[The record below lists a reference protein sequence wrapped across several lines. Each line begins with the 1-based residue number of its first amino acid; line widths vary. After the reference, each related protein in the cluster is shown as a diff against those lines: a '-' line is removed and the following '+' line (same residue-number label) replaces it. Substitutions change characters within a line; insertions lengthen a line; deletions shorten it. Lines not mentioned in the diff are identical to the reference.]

1 MPGIRSLFIL
11 ALDLDQAKIFK
22 ALPNPYTMGALV
34 QKTVSG
40 THMASRNLFL
50 LCLAISLFAL
60 TVSAEETADTRT
72 HVRTPHYSEEGAES
86 CLRCHAGGE
95 MRAIQDGPH
104 FNLQN
109 PGAPAAHHYCESCH
123 GPGSIHISRAHG
135 GRGFPPLIEFGRGKD
150 KSPRDTQIAACS
162 YCHDGAN
169 GSKPVVF
176 EGTVHDR
183 LMINCS
189 SCHQAHVREDPVM
202 VRGSQAGVCLT
213 CHKKQAN
220 EHPQVGKRVPDFD
233 RMGCAG
239 CHRVHRLPENQ
250 EGGG

>member
-1 MPGIRSLFIL
+1 MFQRIRSSKAFTLIEL
-11 ALDLDQAKIFK
+11 LVVIAVIALLIGVLLYHAVVGRPPLTGANDIELMKAIVSSKIPRPSK
-22 ALPNPYTMGALV
+22 LIP
-34 QKTVSG
+34 
-40 THMASRNLFL
+40 
-50 LCLAISLFAL
+50 
-60 TVSAEETADTRT
+60 
-72 HVRTPHYSEEGAES
+72 
-86 CLRCHAGGE
+86 
-95 MRAIQDGPH
+95 
-104 FNLQN
+104 
-109 PGAPAAHHYCESCH
+109 
-123 GPGSIHISRAHG
+123 
-135 GRGFPPLIEFGRGKD
+135 GFPPLIEFGKGKN